1 MTSNKPSGGVT
12 PKLDKWPM
20 SKLVW
25 SWKNYFTAITDPIL
39 SECSWFCFP
48 VAWISKM
55 RKKKKRS
62 KATSSHTPLTSNVI
76 WCQMPARATGDLWA
90 CTSSLPK
97 HAPARRFTEIYQW
110 HRIASQ
116 WWSFNQDAAFT
127 VFSWIFR
134 TVASF
139 CFPDWSEWVG
149 HWVIPGCLPYTFPSR
164 KQEEEGVTCNCQ
176 HLPTNNW
183 GPNIEHKDSQSTLLR
198 VKLLPAFGSG
208 NLMPKGDTNKHWTN
222 LKFEKCLRHRK
233 SHSAPRLVVL
243 MCCPEVRELCQ
254 RCDTVLYA
262 RWQWVAP
269 RQYVGNVGNDGNVM
283 WICFHNEFPMPS
295 KAMDLVGAAVDVLDH
310 FQLGEGTP
318 WNTWL
323 ENADIKV
330 SSGLFNAD
338 KLEAQ

>member
-1 MTSNKPSGGVT
+1 MSNACSSN
-12 PKLDKWPM
+12 WRSM
-20 SKLVW
+20 SL
-25 SWKNYFTAITDPIL
+25 YFIA
-39 SECSWFCFP
+39 
-48 VAWISKM
+48 AK
-55 RKKKKRS
+55 
-62 KATSSHTPLTSNVI
+62 
-76 WCQMPARATGDLWA
+76 A
-90 CTSSLPK
+90 CTCTQIHRDLPVTSHCITVMVFQSRCGIHSIFMNFPHCCFFLFPRLVGVSGSLGYPRLPPL
-97 HAPARRFTEIYQW
+97 HIPFPEARGR
-110 HRIASQ
+110 
-116 WWSFNQDAAFT
+116 
-127 VFSWIFR
+127 
-134 TVASF
+134 
-139 CFPDWSEWVG
+139 
-149 HWVIPGCLPYTFPSR
+149 
-164 KQEEEGVTCNCQ
+164 GVTCNCQ